1 MRACVF
7 THATNAAANAQ
18 AFANALD
25 AVLGYP
31 RDGTDI
37 GGSIHAPPAQ
47 SRTQRWAVPF
57 RHLTDGTRYA
67 VVYADR
73 LQLLTTQ
80 HAENRIVLGTVTR
93 PAAAELVP
101 RSLSQAQ
108 YDALRA
114 RLLAS
119 IDLPA
124 DWFPPPGVI

>member
-1 MRACVF
+1 MRAVVF

-25 AVLGYP
+25 AILGYP
-31 RDGTDI
+31 RDGVDI
-37 GGSIHAPPAQ
+37 GGGIHAPPAQ
-47 SRTQRWAVPF
+47 SRTHRWATPF

-67 VVYADR
+67 VVYDDR

-80 HAENRIVLGTVTR
+80 HAENRIVLGTH
-93 PAAAELVP
+93 PAAAELAP

-119 IDLPA
+119 VELPD
-124 DWFPPPGVI
+124 DWFPAPGVMA